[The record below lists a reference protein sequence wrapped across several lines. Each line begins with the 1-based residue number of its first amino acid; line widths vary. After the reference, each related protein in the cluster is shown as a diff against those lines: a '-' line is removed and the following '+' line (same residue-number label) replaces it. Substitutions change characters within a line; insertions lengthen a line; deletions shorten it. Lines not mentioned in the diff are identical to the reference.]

1 MAGCAGAAGE
11 RDMIRSLQG
20 RSEGV
25 MNCMSD
31 VKNAQDGSGV
41 DSFWDETAGSR
52 ASSAAAS
59 GGLAGMSR
67 ADGMFYGVVAAISL
81 GIGVVNA
88 FSAAQDAAWRG
99 AVYDLRT
106 PLFWEM
112 SSIVTIIAVAPVLF
126 VAVRRMRH
134 VSRWPLRIGLA
145 VAAIVAFSGLHI
157 AGMVG
162 LRKAGM
168 FLAGGA
174 YDFHFSLATLMYE
187 FRKDVM
193 TCLLIGSTLWLID
206 SRREARA
213 RSGSTTPQAYPA
225 STAPE
230 MVWLR
235 DGPSRIRVE
244 PGDILTI
251 GSAGNY
257 VEYCM
262 AGRRTHLVRGTLAAE
277 EARLTKF
284 NIVRVHRTRL
294 VNLARVTGLKA
305 GPNGDFELTLDTG
318 QAVSGSRRYRDAVAS
333 IEALAADPAPVAS
346 TNAPRREVPRY
357 GGLPSSRA
365 AAGNSPDSAK
375 P

>member
-1 MAGCAGAAGE
+1 
-11 RDMIRSLQG
+11 
-20 RSEGV
+20 
-25 MNCMSD
+25 MNSMSD
-31 VKNAQDGSGV
+31 VKHAQESARV
-41 DSFWDETAGSR
+41 EPLWDQNQHAWDDANPNGT
-52 ASSAAAS
+52 S
-59 GGLAGMSR
+59 GGLRKASG
-67 ADGMFYGVVAAISL
+67 ADWLFYGAVAAISL

-88 FSAAQDAAWRG
+88 FSKAQDAAWRG
-99 AVYDLRT
+99 GVYDLRT

-134 VSRWPLRIGLA
+134 VSEWPIRVGLA
-145 VAAIVAFSGLHI
+145 AAAIIVFSGLHI

-162 LRKAGM
+162 LRKLVM

-174 YDFHFSLATLMYE
+174 YDFHFSVATLLYE

-193 TCLLIGSTLWLID
+193 TCVLIGSALWLID
-206 SRREARA
+206 SRREIRQA
-213 RSGSTTPQAYPA
+213 RSDGTAPRPEPA
-225 STAPE
+225 SAAPE

-235 DGPSRIRVE
+235 DGSSRIRIE
-244 PGDILTI
+244 PRDILTI

-262 AGRRTHLVRGTLAAE
+262 ADGRTHLVRGTLAAE
-277 EARLTKF
+277 ETRLTKF

-294 VNLARVTGLKA
+294 VNFSRVTGLKA

-333 IEALAADPAPVAS
+333 IETLAAEPAPFAGDKL
-346 TNAPRREVPRY
+346 ARR
-357 GGLPSSRA
+357 
-365 AAGNSPDSAK
+365 
-375 P
+375 

>member
-1 MAGCAGAAGE
+1 
-11 RDMIRSLQG
+11 
-20 RSEGV
+20 

-31 VKNAQDGSGV
+31 VNNAPERSGA
-41 DSFWDETAGSR
+41 DPFWDQNRTRRDEVG
-52 ASSAAAS
+52 SAATS
-59 GGLAGMSR
+59 GGLAGISGV
-67 ADGMFYGVVAAISL
+67 DWLFYAAVAAISL

-99 AVYDLRT
+99 AVYDVRT

-134 VSRWPLRIGLA
+134 VSRWPLRIG
-145 VAAIVAFSGLHI
+145 VAAAAIIVFSSLHI

-162 LRKAGM
+162 LRKAVM

-174 YDFHFSLATLMYE
+174 YDFHFSAATLIYE
-187 FRKDVM
+187 FRKDIM
-193 TCLLIGSTLWLID
+193 TCLLIGGTLWLID
-206 SRREARA
+206 SRREAQQARRSDAATPRA
-213 RSGSTTPQAYPA
+213 DPA
-225 STAPE
+225 SAAPD

-235 DGPSRIRVE
+235 DGSSRIRIE
-244 PGDILTI
+244 PRDILTI

-262 AGRRTHLVRGTLAAE
+262 ADSRTHLVRGTLAGE
-277 EARLTKF
+277 EVRLTKF

-294 VNLARVTGLKA
+294 VNLSRVTGLKA

-318 QAVSGSRRYRDAVAS
+318 EAISGSRRYRDAVAS
-333 IEALAADPAPVAS
+333 IEALAADPAMVARP
-346 TNAPRREVPRY
+346 T
-357 GGLPSSRA
+357 A
-365 AAGNSPDSAK
+365 ANR
-375 P
+375 